1 MFRLR
6 AWPIPVLDEYKV
18 SSKSALE
25 KEEKQE
31 IRLKKKT
38 NILKTSPSFL
48 FPFNSVF
55 RPLKK
60 NLTRQCIRITVIDLL
75 TWNFKGIKKIKKKK
89 SKKLRRRIHSI

>member
-31 IRLKKKT
+31 QNQIRLKKKKQT
-38 NILKTSPSFL
+38 F
-48 FPFNSVF
+48 
-55 RPLKK
+55 
-60 NLTRQCIRITVIDLL
+60 
-75 TWNFKGIKKIKKKK
+75 
-89 SKKLRRRIHSI
+89 